1 MPKIPFSEKE
11 LNVVGSYTLPG
22 VYGMPAVTRP
32 RYDYPITPKENMEL
46 MMSGKL
52 PVWIPNQWRDNN
64 IICPYVVPDFYAR
77 SFGGTDWFGIEWQ
90 YEPLSQAAMVK
101 PGTRRLS
108 DITRWKEEIVFPDIQ
123 AIDWEKDVRDNF
135 SMLPNDRFTYF
146 VIQNGI
152 FERIADLTSFE
163 DTFLYLLTEQEALC
177 EFLDALVDWHIE
189 FMKVAKKYYHADM
202 ILWHDDMGSQK
213 APFFSPDL
221 FRYARQ
227 FAEADEIIIA
237 APYWDLL
244 FPAVLRTYFEMVT
257 VTGVTFYY
265 TPEGIPKGLCKAS
278 RILYVMTA
286 GGPVGDYNFG
296 FDYVKALAHTFYGIP
311 ETICVKAENLDIVGA
326 DPEKIL
332 QETMDTVTLG

>member
-1 MPKIPFSEKE
+1 
-11 LNVVGSYTLPG
+11 
-22 VYGMPAVTRP
+22 
-32 RYDYPITPKENMEL
+32 
-46 MMSGKL
+46 MSGKL

-101 PGTRRLS
+101 PGNSAVCPILPAGKKRLS
-108 DITRWKEEIVFPDIQ
+108 FRTFRLSIGKKMSGIISPC
-123 AIDWEKDVRDNF
+123 
-135 SMLPNDRFTYF
+135 SPMDRFTYF

-221 FRYARQ
+221 FREIYLPRYKRITKACHDEGMYIALSLLRQ
-227 FAEADEIIIA
+227 CRTADSQ
-237 APYWDLL
+237 
-244 FPAVLRTYFEMVT
+244 FCRGRF
-257 VTGVTFYY
+257 
-265 TPEGIPKGLCKAS
+265 
-278 RILYVMTA
+278 
-286 GGPVGDYNFG
+286 
-296 FDYVKALAHTFYGIP
+296 
-311 ETICVKAENLDIVGA
+311 
-326 DPEKIL
+326 
-332 QETMDTVTLG
+332 